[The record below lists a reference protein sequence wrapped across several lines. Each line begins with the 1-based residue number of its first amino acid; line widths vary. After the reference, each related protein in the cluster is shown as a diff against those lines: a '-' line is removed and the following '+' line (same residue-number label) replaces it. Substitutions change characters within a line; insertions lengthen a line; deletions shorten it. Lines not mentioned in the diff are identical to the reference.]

1 MLYLYELIKFDVL
14 ECKCV
19 IDVLVNQYRCILTL
33 FSRAHKSLMILL
45 IALNLSL
52 VPQKRN
58 CCWCSLICLIK
69 AAAIVIQI
77 ALDIPMF
84 HNTNTFIVLF
94 SSNNLNSRK
103 SKLMPNMQGTRG
115 IINKNIS
122 TNNLNCHRITI
133 LIKLLAKKP

>member
-1 MLYLYELIKFDVL
+1 LYLYELIKFDVL

-58 CCWCSLICLIK
+58 CCVFIDM
-69 AAAIVIQI
+69 
-77 ALDIPMF
+77 LDKSCGHCHSDSSGHSHVPQHKYF
-84 HNTNTFIVLF
+84 HSPV
-94 SSNNLNSRK
+94 
-103 SKLMPNMQGTRG
+103 
-115 IINKNIS
+115 
-122 TNNLNCHRITI
+122 
-133 LIKLLAKKP
+133 